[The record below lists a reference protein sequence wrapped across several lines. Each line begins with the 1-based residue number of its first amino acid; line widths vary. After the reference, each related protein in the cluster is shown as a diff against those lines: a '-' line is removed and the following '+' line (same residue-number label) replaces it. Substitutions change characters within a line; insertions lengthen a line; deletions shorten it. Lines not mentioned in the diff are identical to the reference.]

1 MDGEIHEVTTNN
13 FEQMCMYTPDFFY
26 DNPEMQLKDIY
37 SLLRYKQINKAFA
50 LEELER
56 AVESLDEAHPL
67 TPIVKNIV
75 YLGLPASLKKVFA
88 EKNGKENKKLP
99 APDIDKQGE

>member
-50 LEELER
+50 LEELELYYNWCKDKT
-56 AVESLDEAHPL
+56 AEITALYEELKAKILAWEVP
-67 TPIVKNIV
+67 V
-75 YLGLPASLKKVFA
+75 LPDS
-88 EKNGKENKKLP
+88 
-99 APDIDKQGE
+99 

>member
-37 SLLRYKQINKAFA
+37 SLLRYKQYNKAFA
-50 LEELER
+50 LEELELYYGWIKEKT
-56 AVESLDEAHPL
+56 AEITALYEELKEKILAWEVP
-67 TPIVKNIV
+67 V
-75 YLGLPASLKKVFA
+75 LPDS
-88 EKNGKENKKLP
+88 
-99 APDIDKQGE
+99 